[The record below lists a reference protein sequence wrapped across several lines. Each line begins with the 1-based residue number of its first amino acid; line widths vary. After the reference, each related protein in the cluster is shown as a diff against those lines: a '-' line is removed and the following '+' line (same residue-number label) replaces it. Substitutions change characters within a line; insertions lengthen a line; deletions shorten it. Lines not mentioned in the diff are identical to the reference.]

1 MDYLKSFSERLKDL
15 ISESNKSDGEIAE
28 IVGVHRTTIGKYKS
42 GKDFPSTDTFI
53 KLADLFRCSCD
64 YLLGKNDDLKTVE
77 IKTCPAFNERLSFLL
92 AKYNISKRALAQNS
106 HIPESIIYQWRDGI
120 YKPTV
125 ANIIRLAEYFDC
137 SVDEILGRE
146 K

>member
-1 MDYLKSFSERLKDL
+1 MDYLKSFSERLREL
-15 ISESNKSDGEIAE
+15 ISESDKSDEEIAE

-64 YLLGKNDDLKTVE
+64 YLLGKNYDLNIIE
-77 IKTCPAFNERLSFLL
+77 IKPCPPFSEQLNLLL
-92 AKYNISKRALAQNS
+92 AKYKISKRGLSKKS

-125 ANIIRLAEYFDC
+125 ANIIRLAECFDC
-137 SVDEILGRE
+137 SVDSILGRE
-146 K
+146 

>member
-1 MDYLKSFSERLKDL
+1 MDYLQSFSERLKEL
-15 ISESNKSDGEIAE
+15 ISESNKSDEEIAE

-53 KLADLFRCSCD
+53 KLADLFHCSCD
-64 YLLGKNDDLKTVE
+64 YLLGKNCDLSIVE
-77 IKTCPAFNERLSFLL
+77 IKPCPPFSEQLNLL
-92 AKYNISKRALAQNS
+92 LEKYKISKRGLSKKS

-125 ANIIRLAEYFDC
+125 ANIIRLAECFDC
-137 SVDEILGRE
+137 SVDSILGRE
-146 K
+146 Q

>member
-1 MDYLKSFSERLKDL
+1 MDYLKSFSERLREL
-15 ISESNKSDGEIAE
+15 ISESNKSDAEIAE
-28 IVGVHRTTIGKYKS
+28 IVSVHRTTIGKYKN
-42 GKDFPSTDTFI
+42 GKDFPSIDTFI
-53 KLADLFRCSCD
+53 KLADLFGCSCD
-64 YLLGKNDDLKTVE
+64 YLLGKNDDFSSTNF
-77 IKTCPAFNERLSFLL
+77 KTCPPFNEQLNLL
-92 AKYNISKRALAQNS
+92 LDKYKISKRSLANES

-137 SVDEILGRE
+137 SVDSIIGRE